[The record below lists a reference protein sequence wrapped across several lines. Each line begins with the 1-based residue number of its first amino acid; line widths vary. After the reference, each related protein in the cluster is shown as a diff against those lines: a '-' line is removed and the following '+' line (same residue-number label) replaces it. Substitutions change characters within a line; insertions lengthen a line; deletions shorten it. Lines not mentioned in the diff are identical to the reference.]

1 MAFPQQKAGHNVQ
14 VSYRNLTNTAVTLGA
29 DVIISCD
36 LDIEEI
42 YWYKQKSPD
51 PPEFILRTYSST
63 YEEAQYENSIFEDKY
78 SVKTNSRL
86 FIRNITADDLGVYYC
101 VKTSEPHKFSNG
113 TRIYITGELFSHLNV
128 TFSHFKYDEFPYSV
142 HTNQTE
148 SQQETPWRNLT
159 IITSVLLNVLLIIA
173 LIGFPCLDSAIS
185 PARVVRRSYL
195 ARCLLLSSP
204 VSLQDPPGIVG
215 YAGDSVILPCLY
227 QEKVLKPEQMNV
239 FWRYN
244 ENIIV
249 FNIEKGIPSTNR
261 QNAMF
266 KDRIDS
272 FPSKYANGN
281 FSLRLSNLELTDKGQ
296 FSCSIPDVFL
306 KNKLMLLVREPPTTV
321 LTATVSTPKQKPDTR
336 NSSIKVPADG
346 IATFL
351 IVVFNCFILHYIVL
365 LY

>member
-1 MAFPQQKAGHNVQ
+1 MFV
-14 VSYRNLTNTAVTLGA
+14 R
-29 DVIISCD
+29 CWF
-36 LDIEEI
+36 I
-42 YWYKQKSPD
+42 YL
-51 PPEFILRTYSST
+51 ILHL
-63 YEEAQYENSIFEDKY
+63 IDK
-78 SVKTNSRL
+78 
-86 FIRNITADDLGVYYC
+86 
-101 VKTSEPHKFSNG
+101 
-113 TRIYITGELFSHLNV
+113 
-128 TFSHFKYDEFPYSV
+128 
-142 HTNQTE
+142 
-148 SQQETPWRNLT
+148 
-159 IITSVLLNVLLIIA
+159 
-173 LIGFPCLDSAIS
+173 
-185 PARVVRRSYL
+185 
-195 ARCLLLSSP
+195 
-204 VSLQDPPGIVG
+204 VSLQDPPDIVG

-272 FPSKYANGN
+272 FPSEYANGN

-306 KNKLMLLVREPPTTV
+306 KKKLMLLVREPPTTV
-321 LTATVSTPKQKPDTR
+321 LTATASTPKQKPDTR

-346 IATFL
+346 IVTFL

-365 LY
+365 FY